1 MSKDYAASR
10 RQLFKGGAV
19 AAAAALPGA
28 STVMTAVAGR
38 PFAMQNHDDWKSHV
52 GKEFAVNGNRMKLV
66 QVSNGHGMPVGR
78 RGASFTA
85 TFEMDAAAAPASGLH
100 QVAHAELG
108 EAALYLQSGTREG
121 GKARVHAAFS

>member
-1 MSKDYAASR
+1 MPKDYAPSR

-38 PFAMQNHDDWKSHV
+38 PFAMQNRDDWKSHV
-52 GKEFAVNGNRMKLV
+52 GKEFAVNGSSMKLV
-66 QVSNGHGMPVGR
+66 EVSKGHSMPVGK

-85 TFEMDAAAAPASGLH
+85 TFEMDAAAAPATGLH

-108 EAALYLQSGTREG
+108 QASLYLQSDVRQGS
-121 GKARVHAAFS
+121 KALVHAAFS